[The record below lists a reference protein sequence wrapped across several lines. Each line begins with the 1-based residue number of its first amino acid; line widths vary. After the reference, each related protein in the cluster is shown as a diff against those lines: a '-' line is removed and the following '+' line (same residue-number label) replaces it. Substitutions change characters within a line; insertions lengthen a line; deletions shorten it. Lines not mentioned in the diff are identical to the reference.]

1 MEQVFEHKG
10 KVMGQFPNKPEQ
22 LRTSPEQTR
31 KTYDRFSRC
40 VKNIMTTFPYQYAP
54 MPSTHTALPGIDS
67 PLTTTTTTLETPK
80 CKE

>member
-10 KVMGQFPNKPEQ
+10 KVMGQFPNKSE
-22 LRTSPEQTR
+22 RVRKTSNIVE

-54 MPSTHTALPGIDS
+54 MSSTHTALPGIDS
-67 PLTTTTTTLETPK
+67 PLTTTTTLETPK